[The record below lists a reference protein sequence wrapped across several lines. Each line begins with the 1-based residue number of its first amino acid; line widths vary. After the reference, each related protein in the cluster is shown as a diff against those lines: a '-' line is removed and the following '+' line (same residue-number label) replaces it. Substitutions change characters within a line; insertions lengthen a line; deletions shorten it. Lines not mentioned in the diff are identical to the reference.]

1 MPLGG
6 VPVSN
11 VQPAAD
17 AQNRMI
23 CIPQASPPRG
33 WTTKYS
39 IRSFG
44 RLESAHPRVT
54 VLGDP
59 GPAVRC

>member
-6 VPVSN
+6 VHVSN
-11 VQPAAD
+11 VQPAVD

-44 RLESAHPRVT
+44 RLESAHR
-54 VLGDP
+54 G
-59 GPAVRC
+59 